1 MATYTQPTGDGMQWE
16 MDWDEY
22 AKNGFDEK
30 KAKKVKNPF
39 QAKAIAK
46 VKEAVKKRDKEAVEK
61 QEKE

>member
-39 QAKAIAK
+39 QATAIEK
-46 VKEAVKKRDKEAVEK
+46 VKKAVKKRDNEVETK
-61 QEKE
+61 QETE